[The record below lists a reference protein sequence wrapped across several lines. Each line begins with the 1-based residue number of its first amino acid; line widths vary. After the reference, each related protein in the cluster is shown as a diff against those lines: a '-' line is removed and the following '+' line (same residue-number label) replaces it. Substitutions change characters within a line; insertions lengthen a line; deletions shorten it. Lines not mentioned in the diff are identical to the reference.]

1 MNHVCIA
8 FRCLWMCALVAAV
21 TGCST
26 PASRI
31 KKNPELFA
39 SFPPEAQALIQ
50 QGQIDLGFTPD
61 MVSMALGEPNRIYNR
76 TTTEGSVEVWS
87 YTSKSTSTDRQ
98 RVSANIRYRD
108 ADGRSR
114 STTEWVWVDVARDT
128 EYERI
133 RVEFKDGKV
142 AAIDTLQQ

>member
-1 MNHVCIA
+1 MKH
-8 FRCLWMCALVAAV
+8 LPAAV
-21 TGCST
+21 RGLLVLAAVVALAGCST

-39 SFPPEAQALIQ
+39 SFPPEAQQQIQ